1 MYLVQKMTSLAT
13 KLKLPPQICYTTSMK
28 NRGFTLIELLVVIAV
43 IGILASVVMAS
54 LNSARVKA
62 RNARRTSD
70 VKQLL
75 NAFQLGLDGSGSLPS
90 TGGVWACVSATC
102 YDGWSGQVAVSAV
115 DNYLA
120 PYLPTKPSDPTGGNR
135 GYGGYLYYDAWAG
148 SVRYNGL
155 TFPAGAYI
163 YWNVEM
169 PATES
174 SCAPGGILSFGVSG
188 THASCMLQVNP

>member
-1 MYLVQKMTSLAT
+1 
-13 KLKLPPQICYTTSMK
+13 MK

-75 NAFQLGLDGSGSLPS
+75 NAFHLGFDTTGSLPNS
-90 TGGVWACVSATC
+90 NGTWSCISATC
-102 YDGWSGQVAVSAV
+102 YDGWSVQAPVAAV

-135 GYGGYLYYDAWAG
+135 GYGGYLYLDSWAG

-155 TFPAGAYI
+155 TYPAGAYI
-163 YWNVEM
+163 YWNAEM

-174 SCAPGGILSFGVSG
+174 SCAPGGILSFGASG
-188 THASCMLQVNP
+188 TYASCMLQVNP